1 MTDGFLKVAAVTPK
15 IKVADTVYNAGEI
28 TNLILEADHAGA
40 KVIVLPELCITGYT
54 CSDLFLQDTLL
65 NEAKEALFRIAK
77 DTEDTD
83 ALVFVGLPIEKEQ
96 KLYNAAAVLKSGEIL
111 AFIPKENIPSYGEF
125 YEARHFTPGNHAS
138 DVLHAAHMDI
148 PFGTDILFACENMEG
163 LVVGCEICEDVWA
176 AETPGTRHVLAGAD
190 VIVNLSASNDL
201 VGKDTYRKEL
211 VKATSARL
219 LSAYVYASAG
229 DGESTQ
235 DTVYS
240 GHNII
245 AENGTV
251 LSESVPF
258 TTGILYADLDIQKL
272 RMERRRMTTFVSKN
286 KHSYLS
292 ISFSILQN
300 GSYSFS
306 L

>member
-111 AFIPKENIPSYGEF
+111 A
-125 YEARHFTPGNHAS
+125 
-138 DVLHAAHMDI
+138 
-148 PFGTDILFACENMEG
+148 
-163 LVVGCEICEDVWA
+163 
-176 AETPGTRHVLAGAD
+176 
-190 VIVNLSASNDL
+190 
-201 VGKDTYRKEL
+201 
-211 VKATSARL
+211 
-219 LSAYVYASAG
+219 
-229 DGESTQ
+229 
-235 DTVYS
+235 
-240 GHNII
+240 
-245 AENGTV
+245 
-251 LSESVPF
+251 
-258 TTGILYADLDIQKL
+258 
-272 RMERRRMTTFVSKN
+272 
-286 KHSYLS
+286 
-292 ISFSILQN
+292 
-300 GSYSFS
+300 
-306 L
+306 

>member
-125 YEARHFTPGNHAS
+125 YEARHFTPGKGLA
-138 DVLHAAHMDI
+138 DDGI
-148 PFGTDILFACENMEG
+148 PLGTDILFA
-163 LVVGCEICEDVWA
+163 
-176 AETPGTRHVLAGAD
+176 
-190 VIVNLSASNDL
+190 
-201 VGKDTYRKEL
+201 
-211 VKATSARL
+211 
-219 LSAYVYASAG
+219 
-229 DGESTQ
+229 
-235 DTVYS
+235 
-240 GHNII
+240 
-245 AENGTV
+245 
-251 LSESVPF
+251 
-258 TTGILYADLDIQKL
+258 
-272 RMERRRMTTFVSKN
+272 
-286 KHSYLS
+286 
-292 ISFSILQN
+292 
-300 GSYSFS
+300 
-306 L
+306 